1 MDGYSFDNFDEI
13 YAHTRELTSDSKGKF
28 FEELVYNLIMKDPHF
43 NYNCETDHIWMYN
56 QIPRAI
62 ITKLNLPNNDK
73 GIDIVAR
80 INNKYIS
87 IQCKFV
93 QNVNNTPCWKS
104 LSTFFGLT
112 YGVANGFDAGYLITN
127 SYKING
133 IAKMSSRVSFIY
145 GDYFNILP
153 TNFFRHITGDDNI
166 VNYEIKRPYAH
177 QIDCIAASRKHYKKN
192 NKANL
197 EMACGTGKTLTSY
210 WIDKKMNNLM
220 TIIFVPSLDLLSQF
234 YHDWFAQSC
243 ADGIKIN
250 YILVGSDIEIKN
262 RADPVN
268 GFILTTDPVEI
279 KISLVCG
286 KNVIICTYQSLQK
299 VSRIKFDFGIY
310 DEAHRLCSLSKSTD
324 RSFANTLADDYIVI
338 KKKLFMTATPKI
350 VDGFE
355 LSMDNE
361 EIYGKKIYECN
372 YANAIDKNILVNYKL
387 NIIAITDTVV
397 AAHIKKNKLVIPNVD
412 IAKPFSSRKIA
423 IALMLLDQ
431 INNANATHIVT
442 YHSRVE
448 SANKFSNLL
457 KILAEVLGCE
467 EIIIDSVSG
476 SDRLITRKKIFD
488 TFTKADRCILCSTRL
503 LTEGVNIPIIDA
515 VCFVNSK
522 SSEIDIIQCIGRSL
536 RRHPNKTE
544 AKIYLPVFEDTTSNV
559 KNYEKKYGNIVRILF
574 ALGKCGE
581 PIVIINNKIKTI
593 PIRIGSVTTYNNI
606 GESIEEIDIQ
616 SWINSISVKHINKYF
631 VIDKLP
637 VTKKVA
643 AGGVIDDD
651 KVVTYGSI
659 DDKYAVKKY
668 GPFDIIVCKENGYIN
683 ATNLCKKANKS
694 FKFWYENKNSKML
707 VASLSENL
715 NLSIAK
721 IIIKVSGGRNTL
733 IRGTYVHPKLIIH
746 IASWCST
753 KFALIFSDIVNEH
766 YENNIE

>member
-1 MDGYSFDNFDEI
+1 MDGYNFDNFDEI
-13 YAHTRELTSDSKGKF
+13 YEHTRGLTSDCKGKF
-28 FEELVYNLIMKDPHF
+28 FEELVYNMIMKDPHF
-43 NYNCETDHIWMYN
+43 GYNCETDHIWMYN

-80 INNKYIS
+80 INNRYIS
-87 IQCKFV
+87 VQCKFV

-133 IAKMSSRVSFIY
+133 VAKMSSRVSFIY
-145 GDYFNILP
+145 GDYFDNLP
-153 TNFFRHITGDDNI
+153 TNFFRCITTDDNA
-166 VNYEIKRPYAH
+166 VNYEIKRPYPH
-177 QIDCIAASRKHYKKN
+177 QTDCIAASRKHYRKN
-192 NKANL
+192 NKATI

-234 YHDWFAQSC
+234 YHNWFAQSC
-243 ADGIKIN
+243 ADGTKIN

-262 RADPVN
+262 KTDPVN
-268 GFILTTDPVEI
+268 GFILTTDPIEI
-279 KISLVCG
+279 KISLVCD

-310 DEAHRLCSLSKSTD
+310 DEAHRLCSLTKSTD
-324 RSFANTLADDYIVI
+324 KSFANTLADDYIDI

-387 NIIAITDTVV
+387 NIIAISDTVV
-397 AAHIKKNKLVIPNVD
+397 AAHIKKNKLVIPVID
-412 IAKPFSSRKIA
+412 TKPFSSRKIA

-457 KILAEVLGCE
+457 KILSEVLGCE
-467 EIIIDSVSG
+467 EINIDSVNG

-503 LTEGVNIPIIDA
+503 LTEGVNIPIIDG

-574 ALGKCGE
+574 ALNKCRE
-581 PIVIINNKIKTI
+581 PIVITNNKIKTI

-606 GESIEEIDIQ
+606 GESVDEINIQ

-631 VIDKLP
+631 VVDKLP

-643 AGGVIDDD
+643 AVGVIDDD

-683 ATNLCKKANKS
+683 ATNLCNKVGKKYHH
-694 FKFWYENKNSKML
+694 WCENKNSKLL
-707 VASLSENL
+707 VKLLCGEL
-715 NLSIAK
+715 NLPIDK
-721 IIIKVSGGRNTL
+721 IMITISGGRNIL
-733 IRGTYVHPKLIIH
+733 IRGTYVHPKLFVN
-746 IASWCST
+746 IACWCSA
-753 KFALIFSDIVNEH
+753 KFALDLGEIINEH
-766 YENNIE
+766 YGYDIE